1 MILACIIVMAFLV
14 HVITGGE
21 SLSEYADKHPEA
33 AYGTAEFFE
42 TDFESKSES
51 APEAPESE
59 STGPKEE
66 TQEQDLNKETG
77 LPDREPVFYAEILSP
92 ELITR
97 IKGISIPEEGVP
109 ELDFEDL
116 RLLHLTFVNFQ
127 GEEEVGEMICNKS
140 IAEDLLLIF
149 RELYVN
155 GYQIESMQIVEAF
168 EGSDERSMAAN
179 NTSCFNYRNIG
190 KGSRLSRH
198 GYGMAVDINPMYNPE
213 IKYGSDGEIAAVNP
227 VGSENYVNRD
237 GSPHRIDENDLAYRL
252 FTERGFT
259 WGGSWNSSTDYMH
272 FEKPGY

>member
-33 AYGTAEFFE
+33 AYGTAVFSE
-42 TDFESKSES
+42 TEET
-51 APEAPESE
+51 APEATETPAKENE
-59 STGPKEE
+59 EE
-66 TQEQDLNKETG
+66 TEQDLNKETSIETG

-190 KGSRLSRH
+190 KSSRLSRH
-198 GYGMAVDINPMYNPE
+198 GYGMAVDINPVYNPE

-227 VGSENYVNRD
+227 SGAENYVNRD

-252 FTERGFT
+252 FTERGFI